1 MRIGV
6 YEISCGLF
14 CYPKLVTKTTAFP
27 FTSICKKSYKKK
39 EGVELM
45 RKKTLLTGLLAV
57 GMSVILPMLTGTI
70 VHAEEIRTIEY
81 PNPASGSGVTVAGTI
96 IPNDETGIPDKAL
109 YEALAKI
116 FDSNLDGV
124 ITEEEVD
131 IYYEAIS
138 PEYYENL
145 DLSGFGIC
153 DLTGINKVIKRNN
166 VWLNLSYNQIVD
178 ISPLMCDGIWFD
190 LSNNLIE
197 NLEPL
202 RYFSENKPLIAESLN
217 LENNKIKNIPT
228 GLNIHVESLIL
239 SGNQITDISSLA
251 GENALS
257 GFYLF
262 LSNNQI
268 EDISPLMNGYYGAL
282 WLDHNN
288 ISVLPDNIGRTRLLE
303 GDLIEDSREWYMI
316 SLKLDGNNIT
326 EAEARAKLP
335 EEWINFVTDY
345 SGQSWFD
352 MQDFIKDTPNGEDT
366 FVVEISDNESISKET
381 FAEILEQNK
390 EKAVVIQN
398 KNNVTFTFPKGEMQ
412 PIETMD
418 SYNFGTTLYYEYE
431 NLPEDLK
438 ENANKDTWI
447 CSITYQYSGKLPAK
461 ADIRFYIGTNWAN
474 HTIYYSYYKENGSLD
489 FIQTARVDENG
500 FITVSQDHCSSYI
513 ITSSKPASNP
523 SSDDNETNT
532 NSSDDSD
539 DSNDDTNN
547 NSYPIHTVTNPTMDM
562 GDTTGIWKKDS
573 TGWWYQKADSSYPI
587 GCWLFIRGKWY
598 LFDNNGY
605 MLTGWQKTGNHWYYL
620 NPVNGDMEEG
630 WKRIQSQWYYL
641 NPVSG
646 DMAVGWKFIN
656 NHWYFLTENGNC
668 LLDTITPD
676 GYKVDQ
682 NGAWIK

>member
-1 MRIGV
+1 MKR
-6 YEISCGLF
+6 
-14 CYPKLVTKTTAFP
+14 KTF
-27 FTSICKKSYKKK
+27 
-39 EGVELM
+39 
-45 RKKTLLTGLLAV
+45 LTGLLAI
-57 GMSVILPMLTGTI
+57 GMSVTLPMLVGNITY
-70 VHAEEIRTIEY
+70 ADEIRTIGE
-81 PNPASGSGVTVAGTI
+81 PNTVSGSGVTIAGTI

-131 IYYEAIS
+131 TYYEANDIKYGNWNLSNLGIS
-138 PEYYENL
+138 
-145 DLSGFGIC
+145 
-153 DLTGINKVIKRNN
+153 DLTGISKVIKNGD
-166 VWLNLSYNQIVD
+166 LDLSHNQIID
-178 ISPLMCDGIWFD
+178 ITPLMYDDIWFD

-197 NLEPL
+197 NIEPL
-202 RYFSENKPLIAESLN
+202 RYFSGEAALSLN

-228 GLNIHVESLIL
+228 GLNIQVEYLSL
-239 SGNQITDISSLA
+239 SENQITDISPLA

-288 ISVLPDNIGRTRLLE
+288 ISVLPDNIGKTRLLE
-303 GDLIEDSREWYMI
+303 GELIADSSEWYMI
-316 SLKLDGNNIT
+316 ALKLDGNNIT
-326 EAEARAKLP
+326 ETEARAKLP

-352 MQDFIKDTPNGEDT
+352 MQGFIKDTPDNKDA
-366 FVVEISDNESISKET
+366 FVVEISNDEPISKET

-412 PIETMD
+412 SVDGID
-418 SYNFGTTLYYEYE
+418 SYNFGTTLYYEYD
-431 NLPEDLK
+431 NLPKDLK

-447 CSITYQYSGKLPAK
+447 CSITYHYSGKLPAK

-474 HTIYYSYYKENGSLD
+474 QTIYYSYYKENGTLD
-489 FIQTARVDENG
+489 FIQAARVDKNG

-513 ITSSKPASNP
+513 LTSKKPASNP
-523 SSDDNETNT
+523 SYGSNT
-532 NSSDDSD
+532 SRNK
-539 DSNDDTNN
+539 NN
-547 NSYPIHTVTNPTMDM
+547 LSVVPTVTTSSADL
-562 GDTTGIWKKDS
+562 GDTTGIWKKD
-573 TGWWYQKADSSYPI
+573 TIGWWYQKADSSYPS

-598 LFDNNGY
+598 LFDKNGY

-620 NPVNGDMEEG
+620 HPVNGDMEEG
-630 WKRIQSQWYYL
+630 WKLIQSQWYYL
-641 NPVSG
+641 NPISG
-646 DMAVGWKFIN
+646 DMAIGWKLIN
-656 NHWYFLTENGNC
+656 NNWYFLTENGNC